1 MKKLTTIAFSLV
13 LSATLAGCGQQGEAP
28 KTEEKAEMADDA
40 GTMAAPAETRHGKG
54 TATVTAIDSAK
65 GQVTLD
71 HGAIAELESAMKG
84 DDQAQIEAKSK
95 ALEEAGQSLYAAAAA
110 AAQGDA
116 GSAGTAGGS
125 ASGTPDD
132 VVDAE
137 FTEVK
142 DDDKK

>member
-28 KTEEKAEMADDA
+28 KTEEKAEMADDV

-71 HGAIAELESAMKG
+71 HGAIAELEWPPMTMGFAAKPELLKDIKVG
-84 DDQAQIEAKSK
+84 DKVAFELDWDGKAGTVTKLDK
-95 ALEEAGQSLYAAAAA
+95 AL
-110 AAQGDA
+110 
-116 GSAGTAGGS
+116 
-125 ASGTPDD
+125 
-132 VVDAE
+132 
-137 FTEVK
+137 
-142 DDDKK
+142 